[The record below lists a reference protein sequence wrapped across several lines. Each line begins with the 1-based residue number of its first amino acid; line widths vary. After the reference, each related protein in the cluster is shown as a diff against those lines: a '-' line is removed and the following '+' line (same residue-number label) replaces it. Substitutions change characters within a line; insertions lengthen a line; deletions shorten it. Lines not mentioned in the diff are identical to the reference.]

1 MIADLKEAGESC
13 SPMKR
18 CLPLTLVS
26 LACLPGISL
35 GSTPLVD
42 GSNYPGLFGA
52 PGDVSVTT
60 PIPSGAILGIYL
72 GGSNSGPLGSHWSVQ
87 ANGGA
92 VSGSN
97 LISEIRLS
105 DTGAQVAL
113 TGSALEFN
121 VDNPP
126 GSLLGSLGVGLAVN
140 LSWSA
145 TATFNSPGE
154 ALTLQPNSVYRVKFD
169 VDGGSGL
176 LNSTLGIAPTFG
188 VELLDGSGASISYS
202 GGGTLANVL
211 GLELLE
217 IVGAPAGSGTATAQ
231 FQTGSSVPAGAAGVR
246 FTGSAALPATA
257 LGIGTNFATVSN
269 LEVIYVDPYTLW
281 IEDTDL
287 TEPDDQLTDADPDGD
302 GRTNLEE
309 FAVATDPEVSDVT
322 PVYVATGDADG
333 AGPETSVL
341 VMTIPVRTGAEFG
354 EDDGDQVASQDGAGY
369 RVEGSFQLLD
379 WALAIS
385 EVAPNTTFAG
395 TLPPLAAGWEYRS
408 FRVPGQ
414 TSDTPRAFLRL
425 IVNE

>member
-1 MIADLKEAGESC
+1 
-13 SPMKR
+13 MKR

-26 LACLPGISL
+26 LASLPGITL
-35 GSTPLVD
+35 GALPLVD
-42 GSNYPGLFGA
+42 GSNYPDLFGA
-52 PGDVSVTT
+52 AGAVSVTT
-60 PIPSGAILGIYL
+60 PIPGGSIAGIYL
-72 GGSNSGPLGSHWSVQ
+72 GGSNSGPVGSHWSVQ
-87 ANGGA
+87 ASGGA

-97 LISEIRLS
+97 LVTEIRLLE
-105 DTGAQVAL
+105 TGAQVAL

-121 VDNPP
+121 LTNPP
-126 GSLLGSLGVGLAVN
+126 GSLLGSLGVGLSVN

-145 TATFNSPGE
+145 TAAFDSPGQ

-169 VDGGSGL
+169 VDGGGGL

-211 GLELLE
+211 GLELVE
-217 IVGAPAGSGTATAQ
+217 IIGAPAGSGTATAQ
-231 FQTGSSVPAGAAGVR
+231 FQTGSSVPAGAAGIR

-281 IEDTDL
+281 IEDSGLTDP
-287 TEPDDQLTDADPDGD
+287 EDQQPDADPDGD
-302 GRTNLEE
+302 GRTNFEE
-309 FAVATDPEVSDVT
+309 FAVATDPEVSDLT
-322 PVYVATGDADG
+322 PVYVATGDPDG
-333 AGPETSVL
+333 EGPETSVL
-341 VMTIPVRTGAEFG
+341 VMTVPARAGAEFS

-369 RVEGSFQLLD
+369 RVEGSFQLID
-379 WALAIS
+379 WAEAVS

-395 TLPPLAAGWEYRS
+395 SLPPLAAGWEYRS

-414 TSDTPRAFLRL
+414 TSDTPKAFLRL